1 MNVLRDPMLWV
12 KLWDRNGPREP
23 PSLYVTVH
31 AITSHTTIDQEVS
44 EDLKKDC
51 SVFGADYNAFDA

>member
-1 MNVLRDPMLWV
+1 MLWV

-51 SVFGADYNAFDA
+51 SVFGADYDAFDA